1 VFIFAGHLTLN
12 LAMFEKL
19 IHLEGIDPLEFFG
32 VNNAKMNL
40 IKSFFP
46 KLIIVYRGDD
56 VIIKGDDEEILRF
69 ESKFHL
75 IVDHY
80 NQFNVL
86 PDSVISQVFM
96 DDSEG
101 LSESAIEDKDV
112 LLFGIN
118 GKAIRA
124 RTPNQRI
131 LVDACKNSDL
141 IFAMGPAGTGKT
153 YTAIALAVKAL
164 KNREIKRII
173 LSRPAV
179 EAGERLGFLPG
190 DLKEKI
196 DPYLQPLYDA
206 LLDMIPAKK
215 LDEFMKDGTIQIAPL
230 AFMRGRTL
238 SNAFVI
244 LDEAQNTT
252 INQMKMFLTRM
263 GMNTKFVVTGD
274 ETQIDLP
281 SQSQSGLIVAKKIL
295 KNIKDISFVQFDVKD
310 IVRHRLVRDIVMAY
324 EKHHAYEISRRE
336 KEKIKTDKTEE
347 K

>member
-1 VFIFAGHLTLN
+1 
-12 LAMFEKL
+12 MFEKL

-46 KLIIVYRGDD
+46 KLIIVYRGND
-56 VIIKGDDEEILRF
+56 VIVKGDDEEILRF
-69 ESKFHL
+69 ESKFQL
-75 IVDHY
+75 ISDHY

-86 PDSVISQVFM
+86 PDSVINQVFM

-101 LSESAIEDKDV
+101 AADSLVEDKDV

-124 RTPNQRI
+124 RTPNQRV
-131 LVDACKNSDL
+131 LVEACKSSDL

-153 YTAIALAVKAL
+153 YTAIALAVRAL

-281 SQSQSGLIVAKKIL
+281 FQNPSGLILAKKIL
-295 KNIKDISFVQFDVKD
+295 KNIQDISFVQFDVKD

-324 EKHHAYEISRRE
+324 EKHHVHELSKRE
-336 KEKIKTDKTEE
+336 KEKNQTDKTE
-347 K
+347 

>member
-1 VFIFAGHLTLN
+1 
-12 LAMFEKL
+12 MFEKL

-32 VNNAKMNL
+32 VKNAKMNL

-46 KLIIVYRGDD
+46 KLIIVYRGND
-56 VIIKGDDEEILRF
+56 VIIKGDDDEIIRF

-75 IVDHY
+75 ITDHY

-86 PDSVISQVFM
+86 PDDVINQVF
-96 DDSEG
+96 
-101 LSESAIEDKDV
+101 LNESDGVTGNYEEDKDI

-124 RTPNQRI
+124 RTPNQRV
-131 LVDACKNSDL
+131 LVESSKNSDL
-141 IFAMGPAGTGKT
+141 IFAIGPAGTGKT
-153 YTAIALAVKAL
+153 YTAIALAVRAL

-252 INQMKMFLTRM
+252 ILQLKMFLTRM
-263 GMNTKFVVTGD
+263 GLNTKFVVTGD

-281 SQSQSGLIVAKKIL
+281 SQSTSGLILAKKIL
-295 KNIKDISFVQFDVKD
+295 QNIKDISFVQFNVKD
-310 IVRHRLVRDIVMAY
+310 IVRHRLVRDIVVAY
-324 EKHHAYEISRRE
+324 EKYHAHEQIRRE
-336 KEKIKTDKTEE
+336 KEKEKYKTNKSEE

>member
-1 VFIFAGHLTLN
+1 
-12 LAMFEKL
+12 MFEKL

-32 VNNAKMNL
+32 VSNAKMNL

-46 KLIIVYRGDD
+46 KLLIVYRGND
-56 VIIKGDDEEILRF
+56 VIIKGDEEEILRF
-69 ESKFHL
+69 ESKFHQ
-75 IVDHY
+75 ITDHY

-86 PDSVISQVFM
+86 PDDVINQVFLN
-96 DDSEG
+96 DSDG
-101 LSESAIEDKDV
+101 MIETPEDEKDV
-112 LLFGIN
+112 LVYGIN
-118 GKAIRA
+118 GRAIRA
-124 RTPNQRI
+124 RTPNQRL
-131 LVDACKNSDL
+131 LVEASKNSDL
-141 IFAMGPAGTGKT
+141 IFATGPAGTGKT
-153 YTAIALAVKAL
+153 YTAIAIAVRAL

-206 LLDMIPAKK
+206 LLDMIPSKK
-215 LDEFMKDGTIQIAPL
+215 LEEFMKDGTIQIAPL

-244 LDEAQNTT
+244 LDEAQNATVL
-252 INQMKMFLTRM
+252 QLKMFLTRM
-263 GMNTKFVVTGD
+263 GLNTKFVVTGD

-281 SQSQSGLIVAKKIL
+281 LHCSSGLILANKIL

-310 IVRHRLVRDIVMAY
+310 IVRHRLVRDIVLAY
-324 EKHHAYEISRRE
+324 EKHHAHELMKKEEKIL
-336 KEKIKTDKTEE
+336 KEKTTDKTEQNE
-347 K
+347 QHIDTN